1 MTCSAAGVI
10 GSSLF
15 RVAEGRAAARSLH
28 SAARPPCCLRG
39 RPCRSQVRRSTV
51 AQAEPN
57 VWPTNPGMSTMTDN
71 SVVRTDRAP
80 APVGAYSQAIRAG
93 GSLFVSGQ
101 LGLAPGESKLTT
113 EDAADQAKQALDN
126 LGQILTAAGSSLNQ
140 VVKTTV
146 LLVDMADFKA
156 VNEVYGPYFGE
167 KPPARVC
174 YAVKA
179 LPLNA
184 KVEIDAIAVV

>member
-1 MTCSAAGVI
+1 MTTG
-10 GSSLF
+10 
-15 RVAEGRAAARSLH
+15 
-28 SAARPPCCLRG
+28 
-39 RPCRSQVRRSTV
+39 
-51 AQAEPN
+51 
-57 VWPTNPGMSTMTDN
+57 
-71 SVVRTDRAP
+71 
-80 APVGAYSQAIRAG
+80 
-93 GSLFVSGQ
+93 
-101 LGLAPGESKLTT
+101 
-113 EDAADQAKQALDN
+113 DAAEQAKQALDN
-126 LGQILTAAGSSLNQ
+126 LSQILTAAGSSLSQ

-156 VNEVYGPYFGE
+156 VNEVYGELHAMLLNEYTFHSLLAVGSNLTLLIAGSYFGE